1 MMNIQLPSSNKEASL
16 STTTTTKRKGT
27 ATITTTKAI
36 KLKWLQVLI
45 VTMMIMMTKTS
56 SSSSLLVKAFT
67 TTTTTT
73 TTTTASRLNSFTSST
88 RNNAFVSTKIK
99 DIISNNKKR
108 SYSTSLFL
116 WNNKVQ
122 SVFFN
127 SSLLPKLNNGR
138 YSSTF
143 LFMETS
149 TDKEDNT
156 AISKITYNIPELKK
170 EIARLSL
177 RCHKKIGKATTRLSK
192 ANEEVE
198 EIRTN
203 PDVTQE
209 QLEACPN
216 IGVLEQELDD
226 LRKRLRSLNDL
237 EEKIQGV
244 KNGKNVELP
253 DNILSLV
260 IDLGVNDAPPT
271 REERPK
277 AKKEKGP
284 RTVAPRLPYFRYYS
298 ENNTEIRVSVV
309 LNDF

>member
-36 KLKWLQVLI
+36 KLKWFQVLI

-56 SSSSLLVKAFT
+56 SSSSLLVKAF

-108 SYSTSLFL
+108 SHSTSLFL

-122 SVFFN
+122 SVSN

-170 EIARLSL
+170 EIARLTL

-237 EEKIQGV
+237 EEKIQGI

-277 AKKEKGP
+277 AKKQKGP